1 MISTV
6 TTTVTTIA
14 MLSMGATLGA
24 LASAVLILMLALKEV
39 ASADSRRG
47 LQFLARSLSVGIAPL
62 LLAFALIVLF
72 KALEVLS

>member
-1 MISTV
+1 
-6 TTTVTTIA
+6 
-14 MLSMGATLGA
+14 
-24 LASAVLILMLALKEV
+24 MLALKEV
-39 ASADSRRG
+39 ASADSRRS

>member
-24 LASAVLILMLALKEV
+24 LASIVLILMLALKEV

-47 LQFLARSLSVGIAPL
+47 LQLLAKSLSVGIAPL
-62 LLAFALIVLF
+62 LASFALIVLF
-72 KALEVLS
+72 KILEVLS

>member
-39 ASADSRRG
+39 ASADSRRS

-72 KALEVLS
+72 KALEVIS